1 MNKLA
6 RIFLLLLAASYA
18 YSGKKIFNFNI
29 IKLVM
34 LIVFIVMVM
43 IIARNAMKII
53 I

>member
-34 LIVFIVMVM
+34 VM